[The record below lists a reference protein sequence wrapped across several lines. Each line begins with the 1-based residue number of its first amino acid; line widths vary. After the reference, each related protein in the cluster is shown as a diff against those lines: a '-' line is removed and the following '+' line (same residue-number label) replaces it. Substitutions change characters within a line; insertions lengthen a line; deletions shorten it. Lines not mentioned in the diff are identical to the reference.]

1 MPMLRPLLPLR
12 ASLVALFF
20 VVAHVVPGLQT
31 TPLAG
36 KWTDALTL
44 ASLPDGSLLVAQTS
58 GLIDRLAPSSQGF
71 QEPTAWAD
79 LGDEGRATLLGLAI
93 DPDFV
98 SSGYLY
104 AVLRVEHEGQPLA
117 RLTRW
122 RVTEGS
128 VILNKVLVDRLPS
141 GAERPGGVLKLGPD
155 GKLWLGLGDGGAP
168 AAEVTANTLR
178 GTLLRYDLDGDIP
191 ADNPQPDSPVWA
203 WGLREP
209 SGLAWHPISGR
220 LYALDRGPVI
230 PRGTMDELNLID
242 AGANYGWPKHL
253 GREVVRGVT
262 RPVIYCSSGH
272 SWVPG
277 GAVFLDQ
284 GEWKGSLLFAGAGE
298 GILYRL
304 SLDSK
309 DPNKILFYEELIN
322 GDLGPL
328 VDVTLAHGQPYLL
341 SKAGLYQLK
350 F

>member
-1 MPMLRPLLPLR
+1 MLRPSPSLR
-12 ASLVALFF
+12 TLVA
-20 VVAHVVPGLQT
+20 VAFLTIANLVSGLQT
-31 TPLAG
+31 TALPG

-44 ASLPDGSLLVAQTS
+44 VTLPDGSLLVGQSS
-58 GLIDRLAPSSQGF
+58 GLIDRLVPSHQGF
-71 QEPTAWAD
+71 HEPTAWAD

-93 DPDFV
+93 DPDFLA
-98 SSGYLY
+98 SGYLY
-104 AVLRVEHEGQPLA
+104 AVLRVERDGQRIA

-128 VILNKVLVDRLPS
+128 VILNKVLVDQLPS
-141 GAERPGGVLKLGPD
+141 GAERPGGVLKVGPD
-155 GKLWLGLGDGGAP
+155 GKLWVGLGDGGAP
-168 AAEVTANTLR
+168 AAEVTAATLR
-178 GTLLRYDLDGDIP
+178 GTLLRYDLDGGIP
-191 ADNPQPDSPVWA
+191 ADNPQPNSPVWA

-209 SGLAWHPISGR
+209 SGLAWHPVSGR

-230 PRGTMDELNLID
+230 PRGTMDEVNLVE

-253 GREVVRGVT
+253 GREVVRGINK
-262 RPVIYCSSGH
+262 PVIYCSSGH

-284 GEWKGSLLFAGAGE
+284 GEWKGSLLYAGAGE

-328 VDVTLAHGQPYLL
+328 VDVALAHGQPYLL
-341 SKAGLYQLK
+341 SKAGLYHLK